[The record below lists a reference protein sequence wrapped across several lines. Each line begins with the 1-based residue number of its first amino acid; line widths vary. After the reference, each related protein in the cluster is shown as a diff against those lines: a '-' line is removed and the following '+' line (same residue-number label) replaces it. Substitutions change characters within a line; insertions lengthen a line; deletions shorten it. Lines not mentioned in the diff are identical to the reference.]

1 MSSPVRSSVDGCT
14 ANAPAVLASASPEET
29 MAIGERL
36 GAALAPGS
44 IVLVRGP
51 LGSGKTV
58 LVKGI
63 ARGLGVDDEIV
74 SPSYT
79 IVADYPGR
87 IPLAHVDL
95 YRIEGEAHLAGLGL
109 DDLLAG
115 PNVTVV
121 EWGEKLE
128 PLLAGRAAVRVT
140 ISLAPEGGRR
150 ILVEGLAP

>member
-1 MSSPVRSSVDGCT
+1 LTTNAANGPVLRLSSVT
-14 ANAPAVLASASPEET
+14 PEET
-29 MAIGERL
+29 RAIGERI

-44 IVLVRGP
+44 VVLLRGP
-51 LGSGKTV
+51 LGAGKTV

-63 ARGLGVDDEIV
+63 ARGLGVEDEVI
-74 SPSYT
+74 SPTYT

-95 YRIEGEAHLAGLGL
+95 YRVEGAAEIANLGL

-115 PNVTVV
+115 PGVTVV

-128 PLLAGRAAVRVT
+128 PTLGREAVRVA
-140 ISLAPEGGRR
+140 ISLEPDGGR
-150 ILVEGLAP
+150 LVVVEGLAP

>member
-1 MSSPVRSSVDGCT
+1 LTPHVTNGPVVIS
-14 ANAPAVLASASPEET
+14 SASPEET
-29 MAIGERL
+29 RAIGERI

-44 IVLVRGP
+44 VVLLRGP

-58 LVKGI
+58 LAKGI
-63 ARGLGVDDEIV
+63 ARGLGVEDEII

-87 IPLAHVDL
+87 IPLTHVDL
-95 YRIEGEAHLAGLGL
+95 YRVEGATQIAGLGL

-115 PNVTVV
+115 PGVTVV

-128 PLLAGRAAVRVT
+128 PTLLGREAVRVT
-140 ISLAPEGGRR
+140 ISLEPDGGRG
-150 ILVEGLAP
+150 IVVEGLVP